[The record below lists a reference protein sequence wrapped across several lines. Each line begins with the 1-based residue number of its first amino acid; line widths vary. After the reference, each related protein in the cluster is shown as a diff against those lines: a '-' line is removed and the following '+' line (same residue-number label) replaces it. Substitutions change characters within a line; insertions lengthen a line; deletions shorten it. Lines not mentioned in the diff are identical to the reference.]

1 MARLESFI
9 HRDRIIDRVI
19 KIINNNIGNVGGVLM
34 KHGWNVSDEMLIKIL
49 NGTFNRYNIMFLP
62 STHKKNQKIKKYI
75 SDAKAWVI
83 TDTDKRETTYIVEI
97 RVVKDFSDYFRR
109 FAGNVSKFYKIKENQ
124 FLQDLLDL
132 LSHEV
137 VHIKQASKSGDKFS
151 QNRKESDYETNFTYL
166 SIPDKLDAFAYQ
178 ASIEVLRTGKLE
190 GSEVYKRYAK
200 TFEKNDP
207 IFKKFM
213 KRLFKYIETMQ

>member
-19 KIINNNIGNVGGVLM
+19 KIINNNIGNVGRILM
-34 KHGWNVSDEMLIKIL
+34 KHSWNVNDDMLIKIL
-49 NGTFNRYNIMFLP
+49 NGTFNRYNIIFFP
-62 STHKKNQKIKKYI
+62 STSKKSQKIKKYI
-75 SDAKAWVI
+75 SDAKAWII
-83 TDTDKRETTYIVEI
+83 TDTEKKETKYIVEI
-97 RVVKDFSDYFRR
+97 RVVKDFSNYFRR

-124 FLQDLLDL
+124 FLKDLLDL
-132 LSHEV
+132 LSHEI
-137 VHIKQASKSGDKFS
+137 VHIKQASKSGKKFVQS
-151 QNRKESDYETNFTYL
+151 QKPEDYSYDDTYL
-166 SIPDKLDAFAYQ
+166 AIPEELDAFAYQ
-178 ASIEVLRTGKLE
+178 AAIEVLRTGKLE